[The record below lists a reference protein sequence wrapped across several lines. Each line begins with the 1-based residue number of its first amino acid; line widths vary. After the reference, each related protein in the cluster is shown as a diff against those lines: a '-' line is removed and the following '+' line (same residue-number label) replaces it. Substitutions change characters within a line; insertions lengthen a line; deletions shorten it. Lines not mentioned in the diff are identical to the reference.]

1 MSRFIPLALA
11 AATALGGTL
20 AWQFSDRQARAD
32 SPAATQPPLP
42 VPVASVIVR
51 EIAETAEFTG
61 SLHAS
66 RAVDLR
72 PRVSGM
78 IKKVTVPEGGLV
90 EPGQTLFV
98 LDDRPF
104 RATLAR
110 AEAALAEARE
120 RHSLAGR
127 QHARTLNLASEGH
140 ASRDR
145 LEQQAAEHE
154 ALAAQVKAAEAAVAS
169 ARLDLEFATIT
180 SPIGGRIGRALVTE
194 GNLVAAGQTPLAAIV
209 STNPLHVL
217 FDVDEPTFIRLL
229 STRAGGD
236 VGVDVE
242 IGLLGDE
249 GFPRRAR
256 LDFVD
261 NQADRASGTARLR
274 AVLPNP
280 DGTLAPGLF
289 ARVRVPLSPPR
300 PTLLVTESAIG
311 SAQGGRYV
319 LVAAPDGVAALR
331 PVRIGPAIG
340 DGLRVVRE
348 GLAEGD
354 VVVARGMVRPGTRI
368 APLSNSVATGAKEP
382 QS

>member
-1 MSRFIPLALA
+1 M
-11 AATALGGTL
+11 
-20 AWQFSDRQARAD
+20 
-32 SPAATQPPLP
+32 
-42 VPVASVIVR
+42 PVAVAPVVTR
-51 EIAETAEFTG
+51 DLAETVEFTG
-61 SLHAS
+61 HLHAA

-72 PRVSGM
+72 PRVSGS
-78 IKKVTVPEGGLV
+78 IEVVDVPEGGLV
-90 EPGQTLFV
+90 EPGQTLFR
-98 LDDRPF
+98 LDARPF
-104 RATLAR
+104 RAALAR
-110 AEAALAEARE
+110 AEAALAEAHE
-120 RHSLAGR
+120 RHTLAGR
-127 QHARTLNLASEGH
+127 QHARTLSLASEGH

-145 LEQQAAEHE
+145 LEQQAADRE
-154 ALAAQVKAAEAAVAS
+154 ALAAQVKAAEAAVA
-169 ARLDLEFATIT
+169 AAQLDLEFATIT
-180 SPIGGRIGRALVTE
+180 APIGGRIGRALVTE

-209 STNPLHVL
+209 STDPIHVL

-229 STRAGGD
+229 SARARNA

-280 DGTLAPGLF
+280 DGRLAPGLF

-300 PTLLVTESAIG
+300 PTLLVTEAAIG

-319 LVAAPDGVAALR
+319 LISAPNGTAELR
-331 PVRIGPAIG
+331 PVRVGPAVG
-340 DGLRVVRE
+340 EGLRVVHD
-348 GLAEGD
+348 GLAPGD

-368 APLSNSVATGAKEP
+368 VPLSESVATGAKEP